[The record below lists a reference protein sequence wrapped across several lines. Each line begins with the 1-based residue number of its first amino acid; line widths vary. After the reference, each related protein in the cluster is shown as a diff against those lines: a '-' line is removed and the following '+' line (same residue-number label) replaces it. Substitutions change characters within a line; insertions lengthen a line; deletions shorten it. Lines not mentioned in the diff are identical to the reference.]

1 MATDTR
7 DGTALVARDGALDL
21 TGASSLPK
29 ELSAPSALTVSLRV
43 LVLARQSPQLRVLP
57 EALRALTALE
67 LLDVR
72 GNLLE
77 TLPAWVLRE
86 RTGLAVLAEGNPLRL
101 ELPAAGE
108 SSQLFEDASFPAD
121 ARALFRDGAT

>member
-1 MATDTR
+1 MLSALQMATDTR

-67 LLDVR
+67 LPRFD
-72 GNLLE
+72 
-77 TLPAWVLRE
+77 
-86 RTGLAVLAEGNPLRL
+86 
-101 ELPAAGE
+101 
-108 SSQLFEDASFPAD
+108 
-121 ARALFRDGAT
+121 